1 MYVEWHCHKQVALR
15 LKMTASIIREAHLL
29 NESIGIQAGIGLWKD
44 EC

>member
-1 MYVEWHCHKQVALR
+1 
-15 LKMTASIIREAHLL
+15 MTASIIGEAHLL